1 MSGNMIGEEARL
13 NLMMMT
19 EMMAVLVYLVL
30 TMDHSTKR
38 LCI

>member
-1 MSGNMIGEEARL
+1 MSGNMIGEEACL

-19 EMMAVLVYLVL
+19 EMMAVFVYLVL